1 MPYQAHLLSSFTEPE
16 PGNARLWRYM
26 DLAQFLS
33 ILETQALFFPSVAT
47 LAKADP
53 YEGEPLPAKLRAAK
67 AQGAAALR
75 AFRLNC
81 EVFKHLNFYNC
92 WHMNDGESD
101 AMWKL
106 HLKGSQGI
114 AIQSTV
120 ERIKSSLQNCH
131 TDTVY
136 MTLVKY
142 VDYDTFTTT
151 DTMFGS
157 SDYMFKRLAFRHEQE
172 VRLGTDRR
180 DVRSEFFDATGRI
193 SASNPR
199 VTPADILMH
208 PERTGVYVPV
218 SISALVERV
227 VIYPF
232 APVWFSELVTSLSK
246 RLGYGFEVVSSE
258 MARPSP
264 LSVA

>member
-1 MPYQAHLLSSFTEPE
+1 
-16 PGNARLWRYM
+16 M

-33 ILETQALFFPSVAT
+33 ILDKQALFFPSVAT

-53 YEGEPLPAKLRAAK
+53 YEGEPLPTKLRV
-67 AQGAAALR
+67 AQERGAAALH

-92 WHMNDGESD
+92 WHMNDSESD
-101 AMWKL
+101 AMWKVY
-106 HLKGSQGI
+106 LKGSHGL

-120 ERIKSSLQNCH
+120 ARIKSSLQNCL
-131 TDTVY
+131 TDNVY
-136 MTLVKY
+136 MALVEY
-142 VDYDTFTTT
+142 VDYDTFTATA
-151 DTMFGS
+151 DTYS
-157 SDYMFKRLAFRHEQE
+157 RSDYMFKRLAFRHEQE
-172 VRLGTDRR
+172 VRLGTSRNG
-180 DVRSEFFDATGRI
+180 VRTEFVDDTGRI
-193 SASNPR
+193 NASNPR
-199 VTPADILMH
+199 VTLADILMH

-232 APVWFSELVTSLSK
+232 APIWFSELVTSLSK